1 MFVDIPSLV
10 RYKVL
15 TVDRGR
21 EHMSKIKFRGI
32 FVKKLSHLF
41 RFFKGTLRNL
51 KNVVGKF
58 LFCTDGHKGGFKM
71 CLSSSRE
78 KKQGLKVPENH
89 L

>member
-10 RYKVL
+10 QYKVP
-15 TVDRGR
+15 TDDSDR

-51 KNVVGKF
+51 KKCCRKIF
-58 LFCTDGHKGGFKM
+58 ILH
-71 CLSSSRE
+71 RW
-78 KKQGLKVPENH
+78 P
-89 L
+89 

>member
-15 TVDRGR
+15 TDDSGR

-51 KNVVGKF
+51 
-58 LFCTDGHKGGFKM
+58 
-71 CLSSSRE
+71 E
-78 KKQGLKVPENH
+78 KCCRKIFILHRWP
-89 L
+89 